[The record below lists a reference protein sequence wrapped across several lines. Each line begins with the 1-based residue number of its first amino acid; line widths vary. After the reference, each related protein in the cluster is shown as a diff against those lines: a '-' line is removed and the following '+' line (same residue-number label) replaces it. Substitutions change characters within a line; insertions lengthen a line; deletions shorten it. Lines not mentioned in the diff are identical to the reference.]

1 VPDLFSYLNH
11 PDCCPNRRPKPKDI
25 FSLLFFYFIVV
36 TPLVIIIFIICKLLN
51 ITHKELDLTQR
62 INLFWGVILAPIYE
76 EILFRSLLKFKKINI
91 LLFSITLFVL
101 SIAEFYKSRAEIA
114 VFLGILL
121 VGFLSL
127 LIIFSGNRIESYLS
141 SRFNYFFYATILLFG
156 LLHATNFTGNP
167 YTILAFSFIL
177 GSPQLVVGSIL
188 GYIRMNHG
196 LFYSILFH
204 VVLNST
210 MLFSLIGHH

>member
-36 TPLVIIIFIICKLLN
+36 TPLVMIIFIICKLLN
-51 ITHKELDLTQR
+51 KEIDLTQR

-114 VFLGILL
+114 VFLSILL

-127 LIIFSGNRIESYLS
+127 LIIFSRNRIESYLS